1 MRYPQMTNEKRITML
16 FTASPATQAA
26 VDSILLGKSV
36 AVPKREAAIASDSER
51 KPAEAVTMLCTFN
64 DAARRLGLSRHTL
77 FRIVQ
82 DGRLETVRL
91 NKVRR
96 ITLASIIK
104 FAKGEGKE
112 AEDGK

>member
-1 MRYPQMTNEKRITML
+1 MTNEKRITML
-16 FTASPATQAA
+16 FTASPAKQAE

-36 AVPKREAAIASDSER
+36 AVPLKEAQVTAITKHEE
-51 KPAEAVTMLCTFN
+51 KAETRLCTFPE
-64 DAARRLGLSRHTL
+64 AAKRLGLSRSTI
-77 FRIVQ
+77 FQIVR
-82 DGRLETVRL
+82 DGRLETVRV

-112 AEDGK
+112 VAE

>member
-1 MRYPQMTNEKRITML
+1 MTNEKRITML

-26 VDSILLGKSV
+26 VDSVLLGKSV
-36 AVPKREAAIASDSER
+36 AVPKREAVIASDSER
-51 KPAEAVTMLCTFN
+51 KPAEAVTTLCTFN
-64 DAARRLGLSRHTL
+64 DAARRLGLSRSTIYQ
-77 FRIVQ
+77 FVQ
-82 DGRLETVRL
+82 DGRLETVRV

-112 AEDGK
+112 VAE

>member
-1 MRYPQMTNEKRITML
+1 MTNEKRITML

-26 VDSILLGKSV
+26 VDSVLLGKSV

-51 KPAEAVTMLCTFN
+51 NPAEAVTTLCTFN
-64 DAARRLGLSRHTL
+64 DAARRLGLSRSTIYQ
-77 FRIVQ
+77 FVQ
-82 DGRLETVRL
+82 DGRLETVRV

-112 AEDGK
+112 VAE